1 MKRKNMLIS
10 ALAILAVSVL
20 VGSGIAR
27 CSMNRTATNAPETPP
42 VGQTET
48 REVIEG
54 DQVNEDAG
62 VATSTPGQ
70 LNGFSTFKNTS
81 WTVEGGT
88 TTLSVIESAFIVKAS
103 DSSNIIYYVVKD
115 ESQHDDV
122 LSVTLSISHCLT
134 GEQKDTVCT
143 VTETKD
149 GGKRLVCDEL
159 PGAFLLDAPLQSS
172 LEITGITS
180 SLTDVFE
187 VSEESFSSV
196 LEQYIVQK
204 SPYATKAVWDE
215 EVWID
220 FKAQTYLT
228 NFTLNDAASTV
239 VTVIKQADG
248 SMATQ

>member
-1 MKRKNMLIS
+1 MKRKNMLIG

-27 CSMNRTATNAPETPP
+27 CSMNRTDTGAPETPP
-42 VGQTET
+42 VEQTET

-54 DQVNEDAG
+54 EQVNEDPG

-70 LNGFSTFKNTS
+70 LNDFSTFKNTS
-81 WTVEGGT
+81 WTIEGGT

-103 DSSNIIYYVVKD
+103 DSSTIIYYVVKD
-115 ESQHDDV
+115 ELQRDDV
-122 LSVTLSISHCLT
+122 LSATLSISHSLN
-134 GEQKDTVCT
+134 GEQKNTVCT

-159 PGAFLLDAPLQSS
+159 PGAFLLDAPLQSNF
-172 LEITGITS
+172 EITGITS
-180 SLTDVFE
+180 SLTDVFG

-196 LEQYIVQK
+196 LEQYIVRK
-204 SPYATKAVWDE
+204 SPYATKAIWDE

-228 NFTLNDAASTV
+228 NFTLNDAASTI